1 MLLRLAVMAAVY
13 RDAMLQTRN
22 THSPS
27 EFAQAVDDI
36 HRTMGRL
43 ALNVNEELLL
53 HALFLRLP
61 AV

>member
-1 MLLRLAVMAAVY
+1 MAAVY

-22 THSPS
+22 THSPG